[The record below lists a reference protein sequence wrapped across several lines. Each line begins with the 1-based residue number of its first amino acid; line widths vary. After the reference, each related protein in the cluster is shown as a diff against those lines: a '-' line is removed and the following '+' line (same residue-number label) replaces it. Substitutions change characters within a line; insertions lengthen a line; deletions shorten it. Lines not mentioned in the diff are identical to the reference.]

1 MTELP
6 AVVAKTIKD
15 PRQKA
20 LHINLDD
27 SRYGTFAEIGAGQE
41 IVSLFFR
48 VGGAS
53 GTVAKSM
60 SAYDMLVSDSIYGR
74 TGRYVSKERLVAM
87 LEHEYQLLIER
98 LDAARGATTGFFS
111 IADTVSARNFAGTNE
126 CHGWLGIRFQSSPR
140 SEPNQVLLHVHMM
153 DPENVRQ
160 QEALG
165 LLGVNLAFG
174 AFYLAGDTN
183 AFLEN
188 LLDGISS
195 QRLEVD
201 YIELSGPLFEGI
213 DHRLLTIA
221 LLRQELASAILFD
234 VNQKPLPPT
243 EFFHKRPILLE
254 RGSFRALHHMFP
266 DLVGTCKT
274 QLKNLASPKEGDAV
288 YVLELT
294 LNNILKAQQSTD
306 DEVLTVVEQLCKYGH
321 NILVSKYSE
330 FFRLTEYL
338 HRFTKSPIG
347 FIVSSNLLPLLLEDD
362 RYKLLDG
369 GVLEASARLFHQ
381 NVHLLTYPVEA
392 NLFTFYLELIK
403 FNLSHIE
410 YPAQGM
416 VTASNINLK
425 NVNQH
430 LLRFLIESG
439 IIVDV
444 PVKHPTP
451 ATAPVA

>member
-1 MTELP
+1 MSEIPTVI
-6 AVVAKTIKD
+6 AQSIKE

-20 LHINLDD
+20 LQINLDP

-41 IVSLFFR
+41 IASLFFH

-60 SAYDMLVSDSIYGR
+60 SAYDMMVSDSIYGR
-74 TGRYVSKERLVAM
+74 TGRYVSKERLIAM
-87 LEHEYQLLIER
+87 LDHEYKLLIER

-111 IADTVSARNFAGTNE
+111 IADTVAARNFAGTNE
-126 CHGWLGIRFQSSPR
+126 CHGWLGIRFQSTPR
-140 SEPNQVLLHVHMM
+140 SEPNQILLHVHMM
-153 DPENVRQ
+153 DPENVHQ
-160 QEALG
+160 QEAIG

-174 AFYLAGDTN
+174 ALYLAHDMN

-188 LLDGISS
+188 LLDGITSK
-195 QRLEVD
+195 RLEVD
-201 YIELSGPLFEGI
+201 YIELSGPLFEGL
-213 DHRLLTIA
+213 DHRLVTIA
-221 LLRQELASAILFD
+221 LLRKGLASAILFD
-234 VNQKPLPPT
+234 LHQNPIPPT

-254 RGSFRALHHMFP
+254 RGSFRALHHLFP
-266 DLVGTCKT
+266 DLVGACKT
-274 QLKNLASPKEGDAV
+274 QLKGLATQSEADSV

-306 DEVLTVVEQLCKYGH
+306 DEVLTIVEQLCKYGH

-338 HRFTKSPIG
+338 RRFTKSPIG

-362 RYKLLDG
+362 RYKLLEG
-369 GVLEASARLFHQ
+369 GVLEASARLFHH
-381 NVHLLTYPVEA
+381 NVHLLTYPVES

-403 FNLSHIE
+403 FNLGQISYPSH
-410 YPAQGM
+410 GM
-416 VTASNINLK
+416 VTATNISLK

-439 IIVDV
+439 IVVDV
-444 PVKHPTP
+444 PVKQGAAVP
-451 ATAPVA
+451 A